1 MSEESGGE
9 AFNDPRQC
17 GQSENFHRI
26 ISNVF
31 PIPAKR
37 ALRKNNYG
45 INSPE
50 IKKKLQPW
58 SKIYLQSF

>member
-1 MSEESGGE
+1 MSKESGGE
-9 AFNDPRQC
+9 ALNDPRQR
-17 GQSENFHRI
+17 GQSENFYRI

-37 ALRKNNYG
+37 ALRQDNYG

-50 IKKKLQPW
+50 IKKE
-58 SKIYLQSF
+58 LQSWPIIYFKSF